1 MGKTQEN
8 TSFGEH
14 TGKELEVTRIRIN
27 KRNGLPTE
35 VECFKGSK
43 RLSTST
49 LGYDMTA

>member
-14 TGKELEVTRIRIN
+14 TGKELEVTRIRIS

-35 VECFKGSK
+35 VE
-43 RLSTST
+43 
-49 LGYDMTA
+49 